1 MNCIE
6 DLILD
11 ETTVSGVI
19 PELNYGSG
27 KALGYTVYNE
37 QDFEKLTGT
46 SYTVP
51 TGFEGSAAQ
60 ISSMFNLVEAVEAA
74 IPTFFNDCYVFSDR
88 ILKLEERLTKLSFT
102 STGSTYPLKVVVQN
116 DGVKDFEAGLGNA
129 SLKVEIK
136 EHFKGF
142 IQPNGYVNYAVVG
155 TVSQGLATLNA
166 VNRMEFTVLHNETED
181 SAKRVFRYAN
191 KKQPSNIRV
200 NRVNYSLLPDIQNNL
215 VSGNQ
220 GRSYFHF
227 GTSMGMRSISMDIT
241 LIAES
246 AETLRDEISEF
257 ADWIDTR
264 NEEDL
269 KFSDSPDRIWRV
281 RYNGVSDV
289 SENLK
294 VGRFNLNFQCIEP
307 YAYGELVNFSQNISP
322 AERFIDFNYEGKA
335 DSFPKIKLNFTE
347 ASDFIDIVPND
358 GHGNISLGSRNNPV
372 ASNEPFNP
380 TPVAGRWAFTNSENW
395 IPMASYPQDMEGWKF
410 YKTTGIFAT
419 LNGTG
424 YMFRWLYGTKTE
436 DNEWR
441 GAGVYQN
448 FAHPLNDFRAEL
460 SPAILGKI
468 EGDVSNFGDLVFLDQ
483 NGQPFARA
491 QFGLRHYQ
499 YNVEGYL
506 TSTGLSTNSGTPTLR
521 GTKAWDNFQ
530 GKVIV
535 ERINNKWRLTMGQ
548 YINRNYSPAPESSF
562 DMGDSMLRDVQST
575 AWVELPRETWGKTV
589 SGIGVI
595 LKNFNDRHLINHFTV
610 RRLVVWELLPEP
622 PKVDEKKIIKFAAG
636 DECVI
641 DFQKGQIWLNGTL
654 TPSLLDPSSDW
665 FSLTKGR
672 NILGFNNFT
681 GKATLIYNNMYK

>member
-1 MNCIE
+1 MSCIE
-6 DLILD
+6 DLLLD
-11 ETTVSGVI
+11 ETTVTGVV
-19 PELNYGSG
+19 PALNYGVG
-27 KALGYTVYNE
+27 KALEYVEYND
-37 QDFEKLTGT
+37 QDFTKLTGT
-46 SYTVP
+46 SFTV
-51 TGFEGSAAQ
+51 TAGFEGSAPQ
-60 ISSMFNLVEAVEAA
+60 ITSMFDLVTAVEKA
-74 IPTFFNDCYVFSDR
+74 IPTFFDDCYVFSDR

-116 DGVKDFEAGLGNA
+116 DGEKDFVAGIGNA

-136 EHFKGF
+136 DYFKGF
-142 IQPNGYVNYAVVG
+142 IQPNGYVNYSVIG
-155 TVSQGLATLNA
+155 TVSQTLGTLNA
-166 VNRMEFTVLHNETED
+166 VNRMEFTVLHNTTED
-181 SAKRVFRYAN
+181 STKRIFRYAN

-200 NRVNYSLLPDIQNNL
+200 NRVNYSLLPEIQNNL

-227 GTSMGMRSISMDIT
+227 GTYMGMRSISLDLT

-246 AETLRDEISEF
+246 AETLRDEIEEF

-269 KFSDSPDRIWRV
+269 KFSDAPDRVWKV
-281 RYNGVSDV
+281 RYSGVSEV

-307 YAYGELVNFSQNISP
+307 YSYGELVNFSQDVTVE
-322 AERFIDFNYEGKA
+322 ERFIDFKYEGKA
-335 DSFPKIKLNFTE
+335 ESFPMIKLNFTE
-347 ASDFIDIVPND
+347 DADFIDIVPND
-358 GHGNISLGSRNNPV
+358 GHGNISLGSRKQPV
-372 ASNEPFNP
+372 EAPPFNP
-380 TPVAGRWAFTNSENW
+380 TPVAGKWAFTTPENW
-395 IPMASYPQDMEGWKF
+395 IPMVTYPQDMEGAKF
-410 YKTTGIFAT
+410 YKTNGVFTTIGGI
-419 LNGTG
+419 G
-424 YMFRWLYGTKTE
+424 MMQKWHYGTFTE
-436 DNEWR
+436 DNAWR

-448 FAHPLNDFRAEL
+448 FSHQLNDFRAEL
-460 SPAILGKI
+460 SPALLGNI
-468 EGDVSNFGDLVFLDQ
+468 HGNISNFGDLVFLDQ

-491 QFGLRHYQ
+491 QFGFRQFQ
-499 YNVEGYL
+499 YALEAYL
-506 TSTGLSTNSGTPTLR
+506 TSTGVTRNAGSNSLSGKKT
-521 GTKAWDNFQ
+521 WDNFQ
-530 GKVIV
+530 GKIIV
-535 ERINNKWRLTMGQ
+535 ERINNKWRLTVGQ
-548 YINRNYSPAPESSF
+548 YINRNYAPAPESSF
-562 DMGDSMLRDVQST
+562 DMGTSMLRDVQST

-595 LKNFNDRHLINHFTV
+595 LKNFNDRLRLPHFSV
-610 RRLVVWELLPEP
+610 RRLVVWELLEE
-622 PKVDEKKIIKFAAG
+622 PKVEIKKVIKFTAG